1 MHQRVWQTLQI
12 TNQTA
17 KIKGR
22 QGASRQGEIK
32 MSSGAGK
39 FFGGLIVGTAIGA
52 VAGVLFAPR
61 SGKETRQV
69 LKRSAQDLPQIAEDL
84 GSNVQY
90 QADRF
95 TEQAQRTIDETLVRL
110 QEAIA
115 IGQEASRKLQDELA
129 ISMGGSS
136 NSSIGEGEH
145 ANEDE

>member
-1 MHQRVWQTLQI
+1 
-12 TNQTA
+12 
-17 KIKGR
+17 
-22 QGASRQGEIK
+22 
-32 MSSGAGK
+32 MSNGAGK

-52 VAGVLFAPR
+52 VVGVLFAPR

-69 LKRSAQDLPQIAEDL
+69 LKRSAQDLPQLAEEL

-115 IGQEASRKLQDELA
+115 TGQEASRKLQEELA
-129 ISMGGSS
+129 VSMGGSPNIS
-136 NSSIGEGEH
+136 LS
-145 ANEDE
+145 EDDHTIDDEE